1 MNQKVLSKVF
11 IWGFLFLYLL
21 VAGISFCHAV
31 QFFNIGNVMWMAAT
45 LAFAFE
51 LGLALS
57 LAAILLSDE
66 NKKNTL
72 PWILMIILTFVQ
84 VVGNVYSTFKYISLS
99 DVDYYIYL
107 QKPLLFWIEEISQE
121 TVQIIISWIIGAILP
136 IVALFMTD
144 MVASNMKIVY
154 MKDDDTGNKDEDVT
168 ETHDDIVDKDENVA
182 EVHNDTINEDED
194 ATEVYNDID
203 KYEKDV
209 LPESSDVK
217 DENTEVNDDML
228 PSVLDDDIVKTKDV
242 PEEVQEIQ
250 NKVETESNT
259 ENKEEESHK
268 NEMAELPV
276 IDQNVST
283 EEDNANTQIL
293 SNEQHKADSNEILKN
308 AVLKQLETTPKVIK
322 TDNFKEQDIDRKDIP
337 NLNVPNDKHN
347 IKIVPNE
354 LITSSV
360 K

>member
-154 MKDDDTGNKDEDVT
+154 MKDDDTGNKDDDVT
-168 ETHDDIVDKDENVA
+168 ED
-182 EVHNDTINEDED
+182 HNDTVNVDED
-194 ATEVYNDID
+194 ATVVHNDID
-203 KYEKDV
+203 EYEKDI

-228 PSVLDDDIVKTKDV
+228 QSALDDDIAETKDV

-250 NKVETESNT
+250 NKVETESKA
-259 ENKEEESHK
+259 ENNEEESHK
-268 NEMAELPV
+268 HEITESPV

-283 EEDNANTQIL
+283 GEDNVNTQIL
-293 SNEQHKADSNEILKN
+293 SNEHKADSNEILKN
-308 AVLKQLETTPKVIK
+308 AVLKQVETTPKVIK